1 MMRRCAILCVISLA
15 LLPARAQE
23 EGQEAGP
30 PKPIPAEVKAALSK
44 LLPSGPAIRF
54 YSSDMYEYMDGGA
67 DIYHVYGVVAL
78 AHQELKQGQSEITA
92 DIFDMGNPLNAFGI
106 YAAERAPDYH
116 FVAVGAEGYREE
128 GTLNFLQGRYYV
140 KLSGSGGLD
149 KLAAAISQ
157 KIGGGRSMPGLL
169 DLLPPENR
177 VARSEKYL
185 VQAPEGHEF
194 LAPALSAEY
203 LVGGKKATLLISVA
217 ANAAEANDRLERLKK
232 HYARMGKSSDVFF
245 TQGRY
250 TVLIPRPPSDTAAL
264 RKALAQR
271 LASR

>member
-1 MMRRCAILCVISLA
+1 MKRCCTLLCLISLVLVPA
-15 LLPARAQE
+15 LRAQE
-23 EGQEAGP
+23 EGEAGP
-30 PKPIPAEVKAALSK
+30 PRPIPAEVKAALSK
-44 LLPSGPAIRF
+44 LLPAGPAIRF

-78 AHQELKQGQSEITA
+78 AHQELREGQAEITA
-92 DIFDMGNPLNAFGI
+92 DIFDMGSPLSAFGI
-106 YAAERAPDYH
+106 YAAERSPDYH

-128 GTLNFLQGRYYV
+128 GMLNFLQGRYYV

-157 KIGGGRSMPGLL
+157 RIGGGRAMPALL

-203 LVGGKKATLLISVA
+203 LVGGKKTAVLISIA
-217 ANAAEANDRLERLKK
+217 ASAAEANDRLERLKK
-232 HYARMGKSSDVFF
+232 HYTRIGKSPDIFF
-245 TQGRY
+245 AQNRY
-250 TVLIPRPPSDTAAL
+250 TVLIPRPPADTAAL
-264 RKALAQR
+264 RKALAER